1 MDSLA
6 MDLDSRRHK
15 VLTLLSHMR
24 HQHRGDNRAMLS
36 ELADIAAR
44 MPKEDREQIMQMLVA
59 EIEGVAEGRD

>member
-1 MDSLA
+1 
-6 MDLDSRRHK
+6 
-15 VLTLLSHMR
+15 
-24 HQHRGDNRAMLS
+24 MLS